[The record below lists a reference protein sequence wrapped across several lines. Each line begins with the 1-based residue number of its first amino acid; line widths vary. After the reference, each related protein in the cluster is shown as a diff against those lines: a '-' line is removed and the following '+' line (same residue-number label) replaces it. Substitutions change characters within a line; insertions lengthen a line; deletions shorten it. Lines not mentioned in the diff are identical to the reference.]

1 MLDLSR
7 LDLDEIAQALS
18 DQNVYEHRWLI
29 NPDTGEVL
37 LWTSDL
43 GIDGK
48 TPVDL
53 DDLDE
58 ICIDPLP
65 SYAWYQD
72 MADFAELASDERT
85 QRRLMR
91 AIDGKGAFRRFM
103 AELHDEYPE
112 LLPVWYA
119 FRDSRARRRAVQW
132 LADNSLIE
140 DDAATQY
147 IAEHPTP
154 DVPWTAESPGGMD
167 RA

>member
-18 DQNVYEHRWLI
+18 DQTDYDHRRLI

-65 SYAWYQD
+65 SYVWYQD
-72 MADFAELASDERT
+72 MADFAELVTDQRT

-91 AIDGKGAFRRFM
+91 AIDGKGAFRRFR
-103 AELHDEYPE
+103 AKLHDEYPE

-119 FRDSRARRRAVQW
+119 FRDSRTRHRAVQW
-132 LADNSLIE
+132 LADNALI
-140 DDAATQY
+140 DDDTASQY
-147 IAEHPTP
+147 IAKHPAP
-154 DVPWTAESPGGMD
+154 DVS
-167 RA
+167 

>member
-1 MLDLSR
+1 MLELSR

-18 DQNVYEHRWLI
+18 DQTDYEHRWLI

-48 TPVDL
+48 TLVDL

-65 SYAWYQD
+65 SYIWYQD
-72 MADFAELASDERT
+72 MADFAELVSDERT

-91 AIDGKGAFRRFM
+91 AIDGKGAFRRFKV
-103 AELHDEYPE
+103 ELHEEYPE
-112 LLPVWYA
+112 LLPTWYA
-119 FRDSRARRRAVQW
+119 FRDTRARHRAVQW
-132 LADNSLIE
+132 LADNSLI
-140 DDAATQY
+140 DNDTATQY
-147 IAEHPTP
+147 IAEHPAP
-154 DVPWTAESPGGMD
+154 DVP
-167 RA
+167 